1 MHAVVRCALWL
12 AMIGLAATAWG
23 QAGGE
28 YPDRYSQAPPI
39 TPENPQEIPHDNP
52 SPWPTAPTNTGGSP
66 PRVLPEHGAAPQPFR
81 GEVRRAGGVA
91 AAPAPVESNTASPP
105 IPLSR
110 KATDSSRLDSGELR
124 PMASTAASLGLVVGV
139 FLLVMWVVRRGM
151 PKGSGLLPSDAV
163 EVLGRTPLVGRQQVH
178 LLRCGNKLVLVTITP
193 SGTQTLT
200 EVSDPAE
207 VDRLVSLCQGG
218 ITSGSLRSWLGFS
231 KRGREYR
238 ERPDDVDFRHLEIG
252 QHRG

>member
-1 MHAVVRCALWL
+1 
-12 AMIGLAATAWG
+12 
-23 QAGGE
+23 
-28 YPDRYSQAPPI
+28 
-39 TPENPQEIPHDNP
+39 
-52 SPWPTAPTNTGGSP
+52 
-66 PRVLPEHGAAPQPFR
+66 
-81 GEVRRAGGVA
+81 
-91 AAPAPVESNTASPP
+91 
-105 IPLSR
+105 
-110 KATDSSRLDSGELR
+110 
-124 PMASTAASLGLVVGV
+124 
-139 FLLVMWVVRRGM
+139 MWVVRRGM

-252 QHRG
+252 QRRG